1 MNDEGENQV
10 PSWWYAQRS
19 SADAFQLN
27 RHPPAERDRRG
38 RTSHARV
45 QAPGV
50 TMEDEEEKP
59 VRIGRDK

>member
-1 MNDEGENQV
+1 MDDEGENQI
-10 PSWWYAQRS
+10 PRRKFAH
-19 SADAFQLN
+19 DAFQLN

-38 RTSHARV
+38 RTSHARE
-45 QAPGV
+45 QAQVPGV